1 MLSFSAARDD
11 GDAEQKAEGRRK
23 EMVMIVELDVGGELQ
38 VLGALGKREMEKKK
52 KRELGPW
59 WSGGSCG
66 SCKCSQWH
74 SKEEERG

>member
-1 MLSFSAARDD
+1 
-11 GDAEQKAEGRRK
+11 
-23 EMVMIVELDVGGELQ
+23 MIVELDVGGELQ